1 MTKTVHYTYRKNNA
15 NTSTTVSVTQ
25 TKPLTRR
32 TARRAAID
40 ALWESIEPSRQY
52 QRLRITSIV

>member
-1 MTKTVHYTYRKNNA
+1 MTKTVHYTYRRNNT

-25 TKPLTRR
+25 LWPLTRR

-40 ALWESIEPSRQY
+40 ALLEIIEPQRQY
-52 QRLRITSIV
+52 QRLRVTSIT